1 MLGVSILPLSTIFL
15 LDCGTVLV
23 FHFIHITFYFIGK
36 ILLFLMK
43 LCHYYWSKLLR
54 GRGKLM
60 LWGRTVRLS
69 EMCVGEGR
77 GVS

>member
-43 LCHYYWSKLLR
+43 LCHYYWSKLLKD
-54 GRGKLM
+54 KL
-60 LWGRTVRLS
+60 RTDTNS
-69 EMCVGEGR
+69 EETIYKNENP
-77 GVS
+77 